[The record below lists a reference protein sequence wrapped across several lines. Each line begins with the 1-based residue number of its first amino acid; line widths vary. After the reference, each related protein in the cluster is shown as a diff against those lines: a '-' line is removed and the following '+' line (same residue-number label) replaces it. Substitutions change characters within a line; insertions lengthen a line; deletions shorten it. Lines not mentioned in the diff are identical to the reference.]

1 MPATQEHT
9 PRIWTGD
16 DESLPDP
23 PRWLTHSPE
32 AVDQLYLRESFR
44 LPSRNPRRPTP
55 VPFTR
60 AWFEQ
65 IEHLRYSRH
74 GAWIPRVLEFGR
86 HAGETLLCLGDGMG
100 TDWLQYARQ
109 GAHVIA
115 CSHSSEQLGLIE
127 TNFRLREH
135 EVRLAHAPP
144 HALPFV
150 GASIDVVCIQG
161 LLQEVERPDRV
172 IDEVYRVLRP
182 GGKVIAVAPAKFD
195 AAYWQAKL
203 LPLLTWLGQSLPG
216 TIGGTTARALKHDF
230 ARFSDHSVKK
240 RHLRRSNLPQLW
252 RPFPLPLL
260 ERIIGQFLILKA
272 FKPVS
277 AALGDQVAA

>member
-1 MPATQEHT
+1 MPATQEHS

-16 DESLPDP
+16 DDILPEP
-23 PRWLTHSPE
+23 SPWMTHTPE
-32 AVDQLYLRESFR
+32 AADQLYLRESFR
-44 LPSRNPRRPTP
+44 LPSRNPRRPAP

-65 IEHLRYSRH
+65 IEHFRYSRH

-86 HAGETLLCLGDGMG
+86 HGGETLLCLGDGMG

-115 CSHSSEQLGLIE
+115 CSHSREQLALIE
-127 TNFRLREH
+127 TNFRLRDH
-135 EVRLAHAPP
+135 DVRLAHAPP

-161 LLQEVERPDRV
+161 LLHEIQRPDHL

-195 AAYWQAKL
+195 AAYWQSRL
-203 LPLLTWLGQSLPG
+203 LPWLRWLGPTPTGS
-216 TIGGTTARALKHDF
+216 IGGTSARALKQVF
-230 ARFSDHSVKK
+230 ARFSDHSIKK

-277 AALGDQVAA
+277 AALGQLSAA